1 MDNMIRIDKD
11 YIEWLKHVKKRF
23 KNTQIKASIKVN
35 DELLRFY
42 WSIGKDIVNMQA
54 ESKWGGAFFETLSE
68 DLKKMFPGA
77 KGFSTTNLR
86 YMKRYYNLFGEILP
100 QLGAELPEATNLP
113 QVGAEIYAIPWGHI
127 KLIVDKCKD
136 EPEKAMFFVDEVIKN
151 NWSRAVLLNF
161 LDTNLYERQGKAIS
175 NFQTTLPAYTGDLA
189 QEITKDPYNFD
200 FIALNRDY
208 NEKELKDALTEKVM
222 NLLIEMGKGFAFVGR
237 EYPLPI
243 EGTEE
248 YIDLLFYH
256 LNLHCYVVVEVKIK
270 EFKSRDIGQIGTYI
284 NIVDDI
290 VKMDSDGKT
299 IGLIICKEK
308 NNVLAKYAV
317 NSSNKPIAISAYE
330 LSNFLPE
337 NLATLLPSTDE
348 LDSRSAILTVS
359 ISIMSLHSIST
370 SSRCFHNFSV
380 RTRCVY
386 MA

>member
-1 MDNMIRIDKD
+1 MNDMIRIDD
-11 YIEWLKHVKKRF
+11 EYIKWLKIVKDRF
-23 KNTQIKASIKVN
+23 KGTQIKAAIKVN
-35 DELLRFY
+35 DEMLRFY
-42 WSIGKDIVNMQA
+42 WSLGRDIVEMQA
-54 ESKWGGAFFETLSE
+54 ESKWGSAFFETLSE

-86 YMKRYYNLFGEILP
+86 YMKRYYDMFGEILP
-100 QLGAELPEATNLP
+100 QVEAELSDIINLP

-127 KLIVDKCKD
+127 KVIVDKCKGN
-136 EPEKAMFFVDEVIKN
+136 PEKALFFVDEVIKN

-175 NFQTTLPAYTGDLA
+175 NFKTTLPAYTGDLA

-200 FIALNRDY
+200 FIAVNRDY
-208 NEKELKDALTEKVM
+208 NERELKDALTEKVIK
-222 NLLIEMGKGFAFVGR
+222 LLMEMGKGFAFVGR

-256 LNLHCYVVVEVKIK
+256 LNLHCYVVVEVKVK

-290 VKMDSDGKT
+290 VRTDTDGKT

-317 NSSNKPIAISAYE
+317 NSSNEPIAISAYE
-330 LSNFLPE
+330 LSNFLPD
-337 NLATLLPSTDE
+337 NLASMLPTTEELESRLVLDE
-348 LDSRSAILTVS
+348 VLESDD
-359 ISIMSLHSIST
+359 
-370 SSRCFHNFSV
+370 
-380 RTRCVY
+380 
-386 MA
+386 

>member
-1 MDNMIRIDKD
+1 MFAYIIINNKSETMNNLIKADNE
-11 YIEWLKHVKKRF
+11 YQQWLANLKKRI
-23 KNTQIKASIKVN
+23 KQSQIKAAVKVN
-35 DELLRFY
+35 TELLELY
-42 WSIGKDIVNMQA
+42 WSIGSDIVKKQT
-54 ESKWGGAFFETLSE
+54 ESDWGDGIIEQLSLDLRLAFPEI
-68 DLKKMFPGA
+68 
-77 KGFSTTNLR
+77 KGFSSRNLW
-86 YMKRYYNLFGEILP
+86 YMKKWFLFYSGENIKLH
-100 QLGAELPEATNLP
+100 
-113 QVGAEIYAIPWGHI
+113 QVGAESSSKMPQFVAEIPWRHHTEI
-127 KLIVDKCKD
+127 ITKCKSI
-136 EPEKAMFFVDEVIKN
+136 EEALFYIKKTLQEG
-151 NWSRAVLLNF
+151 WSRAILIHYIGV
-161 LDTNLYERQGKAIS
+161 DLYRSQGKTIS
-175 NFQTTLPAYTGDLA
+175 NFSSTLPSLQSELA
-189 QEITKDPYNFD
+189 QEMLKDPYNFD

-348 LDSRSAILTVS
+348 LESRLLLDEAV
-359 ISIMSLHSIST
+359 
-370 SSRCFHNFSV
+370 NENDNNNQ
-380 RTRCVY
+380 
-386 MA
+386 